1 LKEAGI
7 RASENIRD
15 VIGETPSMM
24 LNVANLK
31 LKDSLGIDLLAPKSL
46 SANTGISLGPKSALS
61 SVFGAASERWTAL
74 EKKTGSAAGAAG
86 LDIAKM
92 PSPATLLL
100 VGGIVLVG
108 AILLARR

>member
-86 LDIAKM
+86 FDIAKM
-92 PSPATLLL
+92 PAPATLLL
-100 VGGIVLVG
+100 IGGVVLGV
-108 AILLARR
+108 ILLARR

>member
-46 SANTGISLGPKSALS
+46 SANTGISLGPKSAIS
-61 SVFGAASERWTAL
+61 SVFGAAGERWTAL
-74 EKKTGSAAGAAG
+74 EKKTGAAAGAAG
-86 LDIAKM
+86 FDIAKM
-92 PSPATLLL
+92 PAPATLLL
-100 VGGIVLVG
+100 IGGVVLGV
-108 AILLARR
+108 ILLARR